1 MAYRAAD
8 CRVLHQHPVIS
19 NRWPFST
26 ALLLAPLVFCVH
38 QIEESA
44 GGFRDWRGRHFPA
57 NNPIPG
63 PHVFAILT
71 ALGLLCILW
80 FTVRR
85 SKPTAAFALLFYL
98 TMQLHNVVYH
108 VGAGLYVADYS
119 PGTVTALLLY
129 LPVNALLIRQ
139 ALQEGWVTRRGV
151 GALLAIAGGLYWS
164 FELIGPVVI
173 AAGFSAAATIVA
185 VAEWRLGNPSDQ

>member
-1 MAYRAAD
+1 MMF
-8 CRVLHQHPVIS
+8 
-19 NRWPFST
+19 NRLPFST
-26 ALLLAPLVFCVH
+26 ALLLAPLVYCAH

-85 SKPTAAFALLFYL
+85 SKPTAALALLFYL
-98 TMQLHNVVYH
+98 TMQLYNVVYH

-119 PGTVTALLLY
+119 PGTVTAVLLY

-151 GALLAIAGGLYWS
+151 GALLGIAGGLYWS

-173 AAGFSAAATIVA
+173 AAGFIAAATIVA
-185 VAEWRLGNPSDQ
+185 VAEWRLGTESAPR

>member
-1 MAYRAAD
+1 VM
-8 CRVLHQHPVIS
+8 
-19 NRWPFST
+19 
-26 ALLLAPLVFCVH
+26 
-38 QIEESA
+38 
-44 GGFRDWRGRHFPA
+44 
-57 NNPIPG
+57 
-63 PHVFAILT
+63 
-71 ALGLLCILW
+71 
-80 FTVRR
+80 
-85 SKPTAAFALLFYL
+85 
-98 TMQLHNVVYH
+98 
-108 VGAGLYVADYS
+108 
-119 PGTVTALLLY
+119 ALLLY